1 MMLSRVSTLTSATRY
16 LHQALSYARAK
27 RYDMLL
33 V

>member
-1 MMLSRVSTLTSATRY
+1 MTLSRLSTLTSATSF